1 MKIIILALIIS
12 ISLHFLAFY
21 NYGNKEFNEKKNK
34 DEIIEKK
41 SDVKFVKLK
50 KKEITEEIKNT
61 PEIKK
66 NLEPEKTEETKKV
79 EKLLNK
85 LSESKTQK
93 KEIEKTETKKIEK
106 IEKRAEVKKQID
118 VTQSKE
124 FQEKVLKDQ
133 IIKKDD
139 SLQNSILE
147 NFLSQKEPINKEIL
161 NELEKLYGEEYQTFT
176 KVQKAYLEKNLN
188 NFQVITQRVL
198 TRLGYPPLAA
208 KLKIGG
214 ANVIEFMFHPD
225 GSITNLKITNSSGY
239 EIFDKYSLELIEIA
253 YKDYPRPTTSTKLK
267 FNVRYQLY

>member
-50 KKEITEEIKNT
+50 KKEIIEEVKNTPEIEKKQEIKKTEEIKN
-61 PEIKK
+61 EKK
-66 NLEPEKTEETKKV
+66 ETAKNEVKKV
-79 EKLLNK
+79 
-85 LSESKTQK
+85 
-93 KEIEKTETKKIEK
+93 ETKKIEK
-106 IEKRAEVKKQID
+106 KADVKKQID
-118 VTQSKE
+118 IAQSKN
-124 FQEKVLKDQ
+124 FQEKVLEEQ
-133 IIKKDD
+133 IVKKDD

-161 NELEKLYGEEYQTFT
+161 GELEKLYGEEYQTFT

-225 GSITNLKITNSSGY
+225 GSITNLRITNSSGY
-239 EIFDKYSLELIEIA
+239 EVFDKYSLELIEIA